1 MMGIP
6 RCDGALVPAPLP
18 AAMSLGGAAMVVG
31 VRKNKTKKSITTK
44 KTLKEGARPNRP
56 KISVT
61 ANKLLK
67 DRIFS
72 DFLCIFAALVMG
84 LLVGLGA
91 ARGGVC
97 RSPGIPREHRLVLR
111 ML

>member
-31 VRKNKTKKSITTK
+31 AHPNKP
-44 KTLKEGARPNRP
+44 KTP
-56 KISVT
+56 VT
-61 ANKLLK
+61 SNKLLNNK
-67 DRIFS
+67 ISS
-72 DFLCIFAALVMG
+72 DFLFLFASLLMG

>member
-18 AAMSLGGAAMVVG
+18 AAMSLGGAAMVV
-31 VRKNKTKKSITTK
+31 
-44 KTLKEGARPNRP
+44 GARPNRP

-97 RSPGIPREHRLVLR
+97 RSPGIPGEHRLVLR